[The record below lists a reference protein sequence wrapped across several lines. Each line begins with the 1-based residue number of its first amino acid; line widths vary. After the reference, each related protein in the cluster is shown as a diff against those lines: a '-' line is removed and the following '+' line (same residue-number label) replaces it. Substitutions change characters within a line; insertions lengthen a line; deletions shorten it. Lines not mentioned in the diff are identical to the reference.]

1 MKTDYLPAYVRSYS
15 IFSHYPVRLQ
25 GTGVSS
31 DPLNGQSLTEN
42 TVGGECGLGASG
54 NLSLCL
60 SGAIPVEQL
69 AGLTVNMAG
78 EGAFQIQS
86 CGQDSFNPAC
96 PAQYTCSFT
105 GTFLISTCLNSIE
118 DAEGN
123 VLSSCADQSCDN
135 A

>member
-1 MKTDYLPAYVRSYS
+1 MKSVYLPAYVRS
-15 IFSHYPVRLQ
+15 FSVCHHSVRLQ
-25 GTGVSS
+25 GTGVLS
-31 DPLNGQSLTEN
+31 DPLDGQSLTEN
-42 TVGGECGLGASG
+42 TIGGECGLGASG
-54 NLSLCL
+54 NLSICL
-60 SGAIPVEQL
+60 SGAVSEEQL

-86 CGQDSFNPAC
+86 CGQDPFNPAC

-105 GTFLISTCLNSIE
+105 GSFLVSTCINSIE